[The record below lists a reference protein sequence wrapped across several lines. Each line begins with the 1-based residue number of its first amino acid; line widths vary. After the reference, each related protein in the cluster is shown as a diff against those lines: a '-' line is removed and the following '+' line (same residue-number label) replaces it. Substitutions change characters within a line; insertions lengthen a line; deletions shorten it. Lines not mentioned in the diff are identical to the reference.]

1 MAAPSFA
8 GLGKELVGHD
18 VPEPKAGEGQSRIEK
33 KQITIVHAYVCLY
46 IYIYTHDTLYYKV
59 SKIPPGDISHGSRMG
74 IARNSRPLTL
84 PHCRPLEVL
93 VPRVSCGIL

>member
-46 IYIYTHDTLYYKV
+46 IYIYIYT
-59 SKIPPGDISHGSRMG
+59 
-74 IARNSRPLTL
+74 
-84 PHCRPLEVL
+84 
-93 VPRVSCGIL
+93 

>member
-33 KQITIVHAYVCLY
+33 KQITIVHAHLCLY
-46 IYIYTHDTLYYKV
+46 IYIYIHM
-59 SKIPPGDISHGSRMG
+59 IPSTTKCPRSPLGISPTVLGWGSR
-74 IARNSRPLTL
+74 A
-84 PHCRPLEVL
+84 
-93 VPRVSCGIL
+93 ILDL